1 MYYLKYIFNGIANF
15 MAKKR
20 YQGTSNDKERS
31 TQKLIEAVGIIIKSK
46 GYTGLTATNI
56 SKAAGLSRRLI
67 TIYFES
73 LENLIETYFRNKN
86 YWVAALGHVNEMIEK
101 NQGGNTRQLLDFL
114 LQNQLDCFYED
125 EEMQKVILW
134 QISQRNQ
141 IMHEISEDR
150 ERFGSSFF
158 NLADKELSGK
168 DIDLRAVT
176 GLLVAGIY
184 YLVLHAKSN
193 DSLFC
198 EIDINNQE
206 GMIRIKKAISSILE
220 KVYDE
225 V

>member
-1 MYYLKYIFNGIANF
+1 

-31 TQKLIEAVGIIIKSK
+31 TQKLIEAVGIIIKTK

-73 LENLIETYFRNKN
+73 VESLIETYIRNKN
-86 YWVAALGHVNEMIEK
+86 YWAEASSYVNETIGK
-101 NQGGNTRQLLDFL
+101 NQGTNTRQLLDIL
-114 LQNQLDCFYED
+114 LQNQLDHFYED
-125 EEMQKVILW
+125 DEMQKIVLW

-141 IMHEISEDR
+141 IIHEISEDR
-150 ERFGSSFF
+150 ERFSSSFF
-158 NLADKELSGK
+158 KLSDKELYVK

-176 GLLVAGIY
+176 SLLMAGIY
-184 YLVLHAKSN
+184 YMVLHAKST

-198 EIDINNQE
+198 EIDINKPE
-206 GMIRIKKAISSILE
+206 GMTRIKKAISLILE
-220 KVYDE
+220 KTYDKA
-225 V
+225 